1 MVGDL
6 TETVKASQNKFE
18 KLVSGIPGY
27 KGYKQ
32 KEERREADK
41 LLRLQIA
48 RQYEQQ
54 LLRVNA
60 LTRKIT
66 YRGKLA
72 DIAQVDRAAM
82 KLQLLIDRIKHASMG
97 YSGLFD
103 AIKVN
108 EDVLDKLYDFDLA
121 MMDGVDKVSTLV
133 DQLGQAITDEAPI
146 AEVADTLIAELEA
159 LNSTFSLRQDV
170 FLQ

>member
-72 DIAQVDRAAM
+72 DVAQIDRAAM

-121 MMDGVDKVSTLV
+121 MMDGVGKVSTLV
-133 DQLGQAITDEAPI
+133 DQLGQATTDEAPI
-146 AEVADTLIAELEA
+146 TEVADTLIAELEA

>member
-6 TETVKASQNKFE
+6 SELVKSSQNKFE
-18 KLVSGIPGY
+18 KLVLGIPGY

-32 KEERREADK
+32 KEQRREADK

-82 KLQLLIDRIKHASMG
+82 KLQLLIDRINHASMG

-103 AIKVN
+103 AIKVD
-108 EDVLDKLYDFDLA
+108 EDALDKLYDFDLA
-121 MMDGVDKVSTLV
+121 MMDGAAKISTLI
-133 DQLGQAITDEAPI
+133 DQLGQGIADEMPV
-146 AEVADTLIAELEA
+146 AEPADTLIAELEA
-159 LNSTFSLRQDV
+159 LNSTFGMRQDV
-170 FLQ
+170 LLQ

>member
-6 TETVKASQNKFE
+6 VEKVQASQGGFE

-32 KEERREADK
+32 KELRREADK
-41 LLRLQIA
+41 LLRLHIA

-54 LLRVNA
+54 LLRVNSLA
-60 LTRKIT
+60 RKLT

-72 DIAQVDRAAM
+72 DITMMDRASA

-97 YSGLFD
+97 YAGWFD
-103 AIKVN
+103 ALKVQ
-108 EDVLDKLYDFDLA
+108 EDELDKLYSFDLA
-121 MMDGVDKVSTLV
+121 MLEGVSKVSALI
-133 DQLGQAITDEAPI
+133 DQVEQHYADELPV
-146 AEVADTLIAELEA
+146 AEPADMLIAELEVQ
-159 LNSTFSLRQDV
+159 NTVFSQRQDV
-170 FLQ
+170 ILA